1 MPSHTTNFDMPRPK
15 SSRVGS
21 DASSVSSDAFTTRR
35 AVSTDPPRP
44 PKRGSSHSQ
53 AVNVYTHC
61 GRHSSQFLF
70 GGRSFSDMARHIFKR
85 D

>member
-21 DASSVSSDAFTTRR
+21 DASSISSDSFTTRM
-35 AVSTDPPRP
+35 AVSTDSPRP
-44 PKRGSSHSQ
+44 
-53 AVNVYTHC
+53 
-61 GRHSSQFLF
+61 SQFLF